1 MLRIP
6 NKTLDDNYLLEDF
19 QHDFNYLLDFIKSV
33 DASVSGGGAALNAK
47 DYGITGYDSDD
58 DTDKIQEFINLTGI
72 LYFPKGT
79 YNLSKIITIKSNT
92 TIMAHPDALFIRKQS
107 STMFQTEHTETTLNY
122 NGGSNI
128 SFLGGK
134 YKHNGNT
141 SGSNVFSLFHAKDVT
156 FNGVTILDT
165 VKAHSLDIIGC
176 KNVRV
181 LNCNFRGHIIDT
193 SNTYREMIQIDSAHA
208 KGYPIYSD
216 TSLAVY
222 DGTPCEDILIQ
233 NCIFEKSDSNEAPA
247 CAIGQ
252 HTQIA
257 QKSRHKN
264 IVIKNNIL
272 NGVVASSGDY
282 GAGIRLM
289 QMEDVIVADNIIK
302 GFRRGI
308 YADLSATVAGLDG
321 STVID
326 GSSTVLTSSHE
337 KTYFVGCKNV
347 NISDNTIIPATYN
360 ETRPGIWC
368 NISDSVKNASTTNVP
383 KHRTVKITGNTIY
396 LPCSLSSIKS
406 YGIDIETIDDAYVAD
421 NMIIATGHANNYGVG
436 IQEYST
442 NVTIGDNHYNNIA
455 KDNKII
461 NAKPPGC
468 SNVRIKGKTKLW
480 SGNAS
485 TTNTTITLSKSIDD
499 YDEILLEIYYLNT
512 CYHTVDFSTTTTQ
525 SFREFNVSDST
536 TASEVTFFE
545 MRFKRVNATTIQ
557 ILGNKTHL
565 LSSGKFTLDDS
576 GAYISAVYGI
586 IR

>member
-19 QHDFNYLLDFIKSV
+19 QHDFNFLLDFIKSV
-33 DASVSGGGAALNAK
+33 DASIPGGGAALNAK
-47 DYGITGYDSDD
+47 DYGITGYASDD
-58 DTDKIQEFINLTGI
+58 NTDKIQEFINLTGI

-252 HTQIA
+252 HAQIA

-308 YADLSATVAGLDG
+308 YADLSSTVAGLDG

-368 NISDSVKNASTTNVP
+368 NISDSIKTASTTNVP

-396 LPCSLSSIKS
+396 LPCSVSIIKS

-421 NMIIATGHANNYGVG
+421 NMIIATGHANHYGVG
-436 IQEYST
+436 IQDYST

-455 KDNKII
+455 KENRVT
-461 NAKPPGC
+461 NPKPAGC
-468 SNVRIKGKTKLW
+468 SGLKIKGKTVLW
-480 SGNAS
+480 SGKAS
-485 TTNTTITLSKSIDD
+485 TTNTTMSLKYPISD
-499 YDEILLEIYYLNT
+499 YDEIILEIYFLGT
-512 CYHTVDFSTTTTQ
+512 CYQTFDFSTTVTQ
-525 SFREFNVSDST
+525 SFREFNITDST
-536 TASEVTFFE
+536 TSTDVSLFE
-545 MRFKRVNATTIQ
+545 MRFKKINETTLQ
-557 ILGNKTHL
+557 VMGNKTQV
-565 LSSGKFTLDDS
+565 LSTGKFTLDDTS
-576 GAYISAVYGI
+576 AYISAVYGI
-586 IR
+586 NY